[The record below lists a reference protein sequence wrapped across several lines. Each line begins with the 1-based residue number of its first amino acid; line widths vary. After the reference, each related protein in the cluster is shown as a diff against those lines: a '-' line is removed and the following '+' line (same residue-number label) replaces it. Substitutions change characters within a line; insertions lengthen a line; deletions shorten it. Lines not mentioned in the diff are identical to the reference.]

1 MIEQIQTETDDMQRT
16 RRDAVDGLL
25 PDERAKLILD
35 RLRTHGRVLAAEL
48 ALEFNTSEH
57 TIRRHLRDLA
67 DAGHCKRVYGGA
79 LLIAPAAPAGST
91 RLREAAD
98 RKAQLA
104 VAAASIVRP
113 RQIILLDAGSTNVAI
128 AAALP
133 DNAGLTVVTNSPDA
147 CSRLLDRPGF
157 EVILIG
163 GRMSARGAGS
173 LGSTALLQVQQIKA
187 DLCFLGACAIDP
199 DEGVGAFE
207 AEEAELKR
215 AMVKSSGQV
224 AIAMTSEKLMTAA
237 PFFVVAASGI
247 EHLIVEA
254 DISAQRLGEFEQICG
269 NVIVAHAGAKS

>member
-1 MIEQIQTETDDMQRT
+1 MNGYFPAETDSMQRT

-25 PDERAKLILD
+25 PDERANLILE

-57 TIRRHLRDLA
+57 TVRRHLRDLV

-79 LLIAPAAPAGST
+79 LLISPSAPAGST

-104 VAAASIVRP
+104 AAAASIVRP

-157 EVILIG
+157 DVILIG

-173 LGSTALLQVQQIKA
+173 IGSTALLQVQQIKA

-237 PFFVVAASGI
+237 PFFVVGASGV
-247 EHLIVEA
+247 EHLIVEP
-254 DISAQRLGEFEQICG
+254 DVPAQRLSEFEKICG
-269 NVIVAHAGAKS
+269 SVIVAHAGARP